1 MRISYKPILD
11 QFNIPPCNG
20 SGQLFI
26 ILIISIITFVNLAV
40 I

>member
-20 SGQLFI
+20 QLFI
-26 ILIISIITFVNLAV
+26 IFIISIITFVNLAV